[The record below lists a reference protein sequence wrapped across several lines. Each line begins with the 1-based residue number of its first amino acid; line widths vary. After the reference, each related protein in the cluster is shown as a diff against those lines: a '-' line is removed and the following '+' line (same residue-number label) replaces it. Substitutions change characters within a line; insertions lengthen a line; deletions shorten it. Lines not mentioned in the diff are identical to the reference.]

1 MVLLSTQPI
10 TWAATLLLT
19 VYLPR
24 YLDGRALGEL
34 SIALAAAAIVGTLAT
49 FGLQTVLTRTVASG
63 ELPASAA
70 VSASLVIVVG
80 LCLLG
85 AVLTI
90 LLGLSGVVLAIGLP
104 LLTLAM
110 AWMIVAQV
118 QALLLAVLAG
128 QQRLSEFAWVNAVA
142 LLVAAL
148 GSVGALM
155 LGGGAAD
162 TLVVSLVVVLA
173 STFYIWRRLG
183 LPFDRSGLTRR
194 GLLALLKSGLPFV
207 AWNVLLRVRG
217 DLDSIVLGGLLSI
230 EAVGWWS
237 AAQRIVSI
245 PIFVPAL
252 VVTPLLPALSSV
264 RDDRDMFTR
273 TLRRTFELTVVVT
286 AGISAAIAALAPLVP
301 TMLGWAASYEA
312 AVPVMQLMAPLLV
325 LVSISMV
332 LGTGLIG
339 LGQERRWLLVNAV
352 ATGLQYVV
360 LFLAIPAMQ
369 DAWGNGSIGAVLGRI
384 VAELVMVAGAMILLP
399 RGMIGWSAWFFV
411 ARTAVVALAAVAA
424 VLWLLDLSMIVAG
437 AAGFLTYGAGLL
449 LLQVIRPG
457 ELRSLVQVTLTTV
470 RRRAG
475 AAPHPNPH
483 QEGTHVRRADRTPE

>member
-411 ARTAVVALAAVAA
+411 ARTAVVALAAGTAA
-424 VLWLLDLSMIVAG
+424 LWLLDLSMIVAG

-475 AAPHPNPH
+475 VAGAAPSSSHPDLEKRN
-483 QEGTHVRRADRTPE
+483 G